1 MSWRDTAGEVR
12 RALRATVV
20 LRYRWDQTGDDQ
32 MDGDHLIAAAATLME
47 AANRLYAELAGDVWT
62 ARCAVRE
69 LANPEQVI
77 AAWAREEQS

>member
-32 MDGDHLIAAAATLME
+32 DDAERVVAAAEALVV
-47 AANRLYAELAGDVWT
+47 AANWLYASLVNDVWT
-62 ARCAVRE
+62 ARCAGRE
-69 LANPEQVI
+69 LAHPEQVT
-77 AAWAREEQS
+77 AAWAREEQA